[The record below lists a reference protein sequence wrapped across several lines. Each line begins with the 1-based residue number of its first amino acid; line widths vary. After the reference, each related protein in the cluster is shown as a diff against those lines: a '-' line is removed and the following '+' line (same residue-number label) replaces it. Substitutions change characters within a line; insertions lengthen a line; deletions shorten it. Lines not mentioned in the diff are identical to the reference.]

1 MDHADEDDTS
11 PVLGRSGLVNDAG
24 ATQNEVGTDG
34 VHCRAQA
41 MVQDATRR
49 RRCADCEGGGRSS
62 DVPPSMVPLPMLGL
76 ALSAAQE
83 VGAF

>member
-49 RRCADCEGGGRSS
+49 SFAGVAQLVEQQ
-62 DVPPSMVPLPMLGL
+62 LPK
-76 ALSAAQE
+76 LSE
-83 VGAF
+83 TR